1 MLKQNEKVNNMYNQ
15 RKTTGRRYGKTAQQV
30 RPGASGIRSA
40 QSARPGFLNQQVRP
54 GYSGTRSAQGARP
67 GFSRRSGGYSRFSRK
82 GGRPKTFKLD
92 IASFINRSISSA
104 ASQKAFV
111 AEHSFADFKVNS
123 ALLNCIAQKGYTQP
137 TPIQD
142 KIIPIIL
149 EGKDVVGL
157 ANTGTGKT
165 AAFLI
170 PLIEKVLKNPREQ
183 VLVVLPTREL
193 AMQIE
198 QELQGITKNMRIYSI
213 TCVGGEYIGM
223 QMRKLRYNSNFI
235 IGTPGRLLDLVKRR
249 ALRLEGVN
257 TVVLDE
263 ADRMLDMG
271 FIDDIRLLMTH
282 VPKER
287 QTLCFSATM
296 SRTIG
301 ALVNDFLK
309 NPTTISV
316 KTTDT
321 PQNIE
326 QDIVRVR
333 NLNKVDVLHDLLCKT
348 EFKKVLVFGRTKSGV
363 ENLTNLL
370 SRRGIRVE
378 SIHGDKT
385 QVQRNRALANFK
397 QNRVQTLVATDV
409 AARGIHV
416 EDITHV
422 INYEIP
428 QTHDDYIHRIG
439 RTGRGT
445 HKGKALTFV
454 D

>member
-1 MLKQNEKVNNMYNQ
+1 MYHQ
-15 RKTTGRRYGKTAQQV
+15 RQSTKRGYGKSSQKT
-30 RPGASGIRSA
+30 RFGSSG
-40 QSARPGFLNQQVRP
+40 
-54 GYSGTRSAQGARP
+54 
-67 GFSRRSGGYSRFSRK
+67 RSGGFRGGPSRYSARRGKPQS
-82 GGRPKTFKLD
+82 FKLD
-92 IASFINRSISSA
+92 IASFINRA
-104 ASQKAFV
+104 MATPTKKEVFV
-111 AEHSFADFKVNS
+111 PEHSFADFRLNS
-123 ALLNCIAQKGYTQP
+123 ALLRLLEQKGYTKP
-137 TPIQD
+137 TAIQD
-142 KIIPIIL
+142 KIIPTIL

-157 ANTGTGKT
+157 SNTGTGKT

-170 PLIEKVLKNPREQ
+170 PLIEKVVKNSREQ
-183 VLVVLPTREL
+183 ILVVLPTREL
-193 AMQIE
+193 AAQIE
-198 QELQGITKNMRIYSI
+198 QELQGITRNMRIYSI

-223 QMRKLRYNSNFI
+223 QIRKLRYNSNFI
-235 IGTPGRLLDLVKRR
+235 IGTPGRLLDLAKRK
-249 ALRLEGVN
+249 ALRLEGVH

-271 FIDDIRLLMTH
+271 FIDDIRLLMNH

-309 NPTTISV
+309 DPTTVSV
-316 KTTDT
+316 KTADT
-321 PQNIE
+321 PENIE
-326 QDIVRVR
+326 QDVVRVR
-333 NLNKVDVLHDLLCKT
+333 NLNKVDVLHDLLQKN

-363 ENLTNLL
+363 ENLTRLL
-370 SRRGIRVE
+370 ARRGIRVE

-385 QVQRNRALANFK
+385 QVQRNRALSSFK
-397 QNRVQTLVATDV
+397 QNRVQTLIATDV

-416 EDITHV
+416 DDITHV

-445 HKGKALTFV
+445 QRGKALTFV